1 MVVLEG
7 GGGSEDFDSGCE
19 EVVVLMEV
27 VGVKIIL
34 VRVGVKIMVVDVRK
48 WW

>member
-1 MVVLEG
+1 M
-7 GGGSEDFDSGCE
+7 
-19 EVVVLMEV
+19 VVLMEV
-27 VGVKIIL
+27 VGVKIMV